1 MIVDVHRH
9 FMPKELFERYG
20 ALGKPT
26 SRYQDPVL
34 EFTFYHKLYEVDQ
47 QLRDMDEAGI
57 DIAVLNLAQWS
68 LKGIEMCR
76 FINDS
81 IAKVVREH
89 PDRFI
94 GCIHLPLEDT
104 KASLQELERGM
115 GLGLRAWAILS
126 SFLDITLDD
135 ERMYPLYDEVSRL
148 KLPIVMHAS
157 LLPKGA
163 ESAFT
168 IGRSLAR
175 AYDISGAGL
184 RIIYKVFQKWPDLQF
199 ILPHMGGVLP
209 MMKGRCMAFF
219 EPPPE
224 LGFKLEYP
232 EDIRPLPK
240 TLNELEATGAIP
252 YFNKLFDKLYFD
264 TGGACGWM
272 PAMQAAVNAFLP
284 EQIIFGTDYPMEIH
298 TGADKKWFIDN
309 IKAMNIPAGNKEL
322 IFSGNFKRVFGIK
335 G

>member
-9 FMPKELFERYG
+9 FMPKELFERHG
-20 ALGKPT
+20 ALNKPT
-26 SRYQDPVL
+26 WRYNDPAL

-68 LKGIEMCR
+68 LKGLDVCR
-76 FINDS
+76 LINDS
-81 IAKVVREH
+81 IARVVKEH

-94 GCIHLPLEDT
+94 GCVHLPLNDT
-104 KASLQELERGM
+104 QASLEELHRGL
-115 GLGLRAWAILS
+115 GTGLRAWAILS
-126 SFLDITLDD
+126 SFLDITVDD
-135 ERMYPLYDEVSRL
+135 ERMFPLYDEASRL
-148 KLPIVMHAS
+148 KLPIIMHAS

-168 IGRSLAR
+168 IGRTLAR
-175 AYDISGAGL
+175 AHDISAAAL
-184 RIIYKVFQKWPDLQF
+184 RIMYKVFQNWPDLQF

-209 MMKGRCMAFF
+209 MMKGRIMAFF

-224 LGFKLEYP
+224 LGFNLTYP
-232 EDIRPLPK
+232 EEIRPLPK

-252 YFNKLFDKLYFD
+252 FFNKLFDRLYFD
-264 TGGACGWM
+264 TAGACGWM
-272 PAMQAAVNAFLP
+272 PAMQASVNAYLP
-284 EQIIFGTDYPMEIH
+284 EQIIFGTDYPMEFH

-309 IKAMNIPAGNKEL
+309 INAMDIPDKNKKL
-322 IFSGNFKRVFGIK
+322 IFSGNFNRVFGL
-335 G
+335 

>member
-1 MIVDVHRH
+1 VIIDVHRH

-26 SRYQDPVL
+26 WRYQDPVL
-34 EFTFYHKLYEVDQ
+34 EFTFYHKLYEIDQ

-68 LKGIEMCR
+68 LKGTEMCR
-76 FINDS
+76 LINDS
-81 IAKVVREH
+81 IARVVREH

-94 GCIHLPLEDT
+94 GCVHLPLEDT
-104 KASLQELERGM
+104 KASLEELKRGLDM
-115 GLGLRAWAILS
+115 ELKAWAILS

-148 KLPIVMHAS
+148 NLPIVMHAS

-168 IGRSLAR
+168 IGRTLAR
-175 AYDISGAGL
+175 AYDISGAAL
-184 RIIYKVFQKWPDLQF
+184 RIMYKVFQGWPDLKF

-209 MMKGRCMAFF
+209 MMKGRVMAFF

-224 LGFKLEYP
+224 LGFNLEYP
-232 EDIRPLPK
+232 EEIRPLPK

-252 YFNKLFDKLYFD
+252 YFDKLFSKLYFD
-264 TGGACGWM
+264 TAGACGWM
-272 PAMQAAVNAFLP
+272 PAMQAAVNAYLP
-284 EQIIFGTDYPMEIH
+284 EQILFATDYPMEFH
-298 TGADKKWFIDN
+298 SGRDKKWFIDN
-309 IKAMNIPAGNKEL
+309 INAMNIPAADKES
-322 IFSGNFKRVFGIK
+322 IFNSNAKRLFGIT
-335 G
+335 